1 MKFSVQKKLI
11 FLGSFISLILISASF
26 LLSFFIYKNHSEKNF
41 IKSIDNSIAEL
52 TNSLGKNNK
61 DDLIKYYKKFYE
73 DYQLSMDLEFPEF
86 KDNQEK
92 YDYLSEKYPNIYPS
106 KGFGLSQEKLMLQNI
121 YIEIS
126 SLLDNAAISSG
137 GNIAYAGFFVSDE
150 SGKDIKLVY
159 MFDANFKFKEYKEN
173 SYFPGEV
180 YTLKDDDLDMDPNIK
195 TGGYILRGAK
205 TRVLDIDLGE
215 IDGNNAEITAFIEY
229 DDTLIKDDI
238 RFFAIV
244 LALSLFGFFII
255 LLVAYVLI
263 LRFVLVNNI
272 TKLTNKTNEFTTSIK
287 SGKEISVINPN
298 INTKDEIANLSNS
311 FVKMEEEI
319 INYTKELEQITREN
333 ERINAELDVAS
344 KIQLEALPLN
354 FYSNR
359 FITINAQI
367 KSAKE
372 VGGDFYDYF
381 YINENNLAF
390 IISDVSGKGIPAALF
405 MMRSKELIKSR
416 LLTNN
421 DLCTICYEVNNLL
434 IKNNKEGLFIT
445 AFIGIL
451 NLKTYEL
458 KFINAGHEKPYLISN
473 GKVTKLD
480 TLSNFIIGGVE
491 DFKYEAETIK
501 LNKNDKLFLHTDGL
515 NEAINDKKEEFSY
528 DRIIKSLNNNKDKDS
543 FDILNNMNNDLL
555 EFTNSVEAFDDVT
568 MLILDL
574 SNHNLNFKFEKPN
587 YEIIDIIN
595 DKFNDY
601 YKFIDDKIK
610 SEINIIFDEI
620 INNYITYEKDID
632 LIIEI
637 NIELNNDLLIIEFI
651 NNGNEFNPLLLK
663 DNYIE
668 EYSSDLKLGG
678 FGTSI
683 VKSLSNKIDYKRIDN
698 KNHLI
703 IEKSVK

>member
-1 MKFSVQKKLI
+1 
-11 FLGSFISLILISASF
+11 
-26 LLSFFIYKNHSEKNF
+26 
-41 IKSIDNSIAEL
+41 
-52 TNSLGKNNK
+52 
-61 DDLIKYYKKFYE
+61 
-73 DYQLSMDLEFPEF
+73 
-86 KDNQEK
+86 
-92 YDYLSEKYPNIYPS
+92 
-106 KGFGLSQEKLMLQNI
+106 
-121 YIEIS
+121 
-126 SLLDNAAISSG
+126 
-137 GNIAYAGFFVSDE
+137 
-150 SGKDIKLVY
+150 
-159 MFDANFKFKEYKEN
+159 
-173 SYFPGEV
+173 
-180 YTLKDDDLDMDPNIK
+180 
-195 TGGYILRGAK
+195 
-205 TRVLDIDLGE
+205 
-215 IDGNNAEITAFIEY
+215 
-229 DDTLIKDDI
+229 
-238 RFFAIV
+238 
-244 LALSLFGFFII
+244 
-255 LLVAYVLI
+255 
-263 LRFVLVNNI
+263 
-272 TKLTNKTNEFTTSIK
+272 
-287 SGKEISVINPN
+287 
-298 INTKDEIANLSNS
+298 
-311 FVKMEEEI
+311 
-319 INYTKELEQITREN
+319 
-333 ERINAELDVAS
+333 
-344 KIQLEALPLN
+344 
-354 FYSNR
+354 
-359 FITINAQI
+359 
-367 KSAKE
+367 
-372 VGGDFYDYF
+372 
-381 YINENNLAF
+381 
-390 IISDVSGKGIPAALF
+390 

-480 TLSNFIIGGVE
+480 TLSNFIIGGIE

-515 NEAINDKKEEFSY
+515 NEAINDKREEFSY

-574 SNHNLNFKFEKPN
+574 SSHNLNFKFEKPN
-587 YEIIDIIN
+587 YEIINIIN

-703 IEKSVK
+703 IEKRVK